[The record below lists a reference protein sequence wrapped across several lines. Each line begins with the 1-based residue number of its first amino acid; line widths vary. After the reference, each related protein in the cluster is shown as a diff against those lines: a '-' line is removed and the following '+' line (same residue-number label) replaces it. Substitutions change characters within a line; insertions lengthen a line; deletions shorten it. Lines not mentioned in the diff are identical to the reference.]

1 MKVKWWFFFY
11 HTATVT
17 HTDIYHIK
25 DLQVLL
31 RCRGTNHGKRMNGIA
46 QGLLQAS
53 RHTDVSQSKSRP
65 LSATYWTEYK
75 RDRFTTNLSHS
86 VSTVRHIGICL
97 TVGLGLH
104 FLYIFDNFR
113 IFQLKLFCVCN
124 YRHNNNL
131 NGSNYI
137 EGSNDI
143 GVVKW
148 IDNRSANKEIAQ

>member
-1 MKVKWWFFFY
+1 MLFVPA
-11 HTATVT
+11 HPLGIVTAKQLDKLEFGGVP
-17 HTDIYHIK
+17 
-25 DLQVLL
+25 
-31 RCRGTNHGKRMNGIA
+31 
-46 QGLLQAS
+46 
-53 RHTDVSQSKSRP
+53 P
-65 LSATYWTEYK
+65 LSMRYK
-75 RDRFTTNLSHS
+75 QLRKMGMNARPVASS
-86 VSTVRHIGICL
+86 RSAYRIRQIGICL

-137 EGSNDI
+137 EGGNDI

-148 IDNRSANKEIAQ
+148 IDNRSANKEVAQ